1 MVKVV
6 CILFLLLL
14 NLNLFATVPPR
25 PFNFKSWNFQQDV
38 EDAYGLSYEYKEGAL
53 LKAADATRQ
62 RRADRILKRIT
73 EIENYY
79 ESLFSFITDNLFF
92 KVEAE
97 FLRKGN
103 QHSDDDIFIEV
114 DNRMQDI
121 IEIPMEKRLG
131 KERYRLLNFSNKNL
145 IESPD
150 YTKLFINVQI
160 QEIEFLENYIT
171 RRLGIN
177 LSIPADNAVRA
188 RPAGS
193 VRPAGNGRP
202 ISNQRPASRS
212 RTLGNG
218 RPTVN
223 RRPASRARPTVN
235 QRPNGN
241 ARPAGSSRPTVNQRP
256 VQKDKLEEEDKPESN
271 TKPVEYK
278 RPAGGREAL

>member
-14 NLNLFATVPPR
+14 NLNLFTTVPPR

-53 LKAADATRQ
+53 LKAADAIRQ

-188 RPAGS
+188 RPAG
-193 VRPAGNGRP
+193 NGRP

-256 VQKDKLEEEDKPESN
+256 IQKDKLEEEDKPESN